1 MCFSPEAS
9 FTASAVITT
18 IGVISL
24 KRATDNPSKFLA
36 YIPIFFGIQQFAEG
50 FVWLSLLYDSF
61 AHFRGMSTAG
71 FIFFAWVV
79 WPFWIPFAMG
89 KIEQDV
95 ARKRILNV
103 FKYIGVLVSLL
114 LAYVVV
120 FENVNSE
127 ILDWSIIYNFDVS
140 DGLHKAFGLL
150 YLSIT
155 VIPTLISKV
164 PKVWLLGVMN
174 VLAYAGTKIF
184 INERILSIWCFFA
197 AITSVIVLWIIED
210 YNKRK
215 AIENKI
221 QA

>member
-1 MCFSPEAS
+1 M
-9 FTASAVITT
+9 
-18 IGVISL
+18 
-24 KRATDNPSKFLA
+24 
-36 YIPIFFGIQQFAEG
+36 
-50 FVWLSLLYDSF
+50 
-61 AHFRGMSTAG
+61 
-71 FIFFAWVV
+71 
-79 WPFWIPFAMG
+79 
-89 KIEQDV
+89 
-95 ARKRILNV
+95 
-103 FKYIGVLVSLL
+103 
-114 LAYVVV
+114 
-120 FENVNSE
+120 
-127 ILDWSIIYNFDVS
+127 
-140 DGLHKAFGLL
+140 
-150 YLSIT
+150 T